1 MRKILSLSIALM
13 IIISAVGCQEA
24 ATGDIDEGPAVG
36 DSILIQIE
44 PVDPLALSK
53 ENQQEL
59 ESRRTEAGHYL
70 FEEEG
75 TTYLAVFSGER
86 NTGGYSIEIAEIT
99 LQDNKLSVSTVETA
113 PDPDMMV
120 TQALTYPMAVVSL
133 ADLENI
139 EQMVIHIELESSG
152 TQADNNHYI
161 SPTDE
166 IPVGEIITVGK
177 IMQFDGKYIHII
189 SGDLVEVFEY
199 DTSQALEF
207 YLGQTVQLVK
217 GEGVNTL
224 EPFIIEDFSQLYTNM
239 GDIIHTVEGEIT
251 SITDEYIIIESDGQE
266 VSITSYSEVLVQVG
280 DQVEAHYINR
290 GEEEFGLIGIY
301 RDVARMEMIV
311 RELVRGEDGSL
322 IIYTSDKGSEN
333 VDYHISIAGALLELN
348 ISELSTDD
356 TIFVYA
362 DIIMES
368 YPAQVIATR
377 VLK

>member
-1 MRKILSLSIALM
+1 
-13 IIISAVGCQEA
+13 
-24 ATGDIDEGPAVG
+24 
-36 DSILIQIE
+36 
-44 PVDPLALSK
+44 
-53 ENQQEL
+53 
-59 ESRRTEAGHYL
+59 
-70 FEEEG
+70 
-75 TTYLAVFSGER
+75 
-86 NTGGYSIEIAEIT
+86 
-99 LQDNKLSVSTVETA
+99 
-113 PDPDMMV
+113 
-120 TQALTYPMAVVSL
+120 
-133 ADLENI
+133 
-139 EQMVIHIELESSG
+139 
-152 TQADNNHYI
+152 
-161 SPTDE
+161 
-166 IPVGEIITVGK
+166 
-177 IMQFDGKYIHII
+177 MQFDGKYIHII